1 MNTINPQITPPSVQ
15 RSDTRGGE
23 RMDSNLAPAD
33 TANGKGLPQVEAK
46 VVANTQEVAKEVDA
60 KDPLVDAVAKL
71 NDYIQTLQRDLKFTL
86 DEDSGKSVISVI
98 DRQSSKVIRQIPNEI
113 VLNLAQKLNNEEPL
127 LLFSAQV

>member
-1 MNTINPQITPPSVQ
+1 
-15 RSDTRGGE
+15 
-23 RMDSNLAPAD
+23 MDSNLAPAD

-46 VVANTQEVAKEVDA
+46 NVANTQEVAKEVDA